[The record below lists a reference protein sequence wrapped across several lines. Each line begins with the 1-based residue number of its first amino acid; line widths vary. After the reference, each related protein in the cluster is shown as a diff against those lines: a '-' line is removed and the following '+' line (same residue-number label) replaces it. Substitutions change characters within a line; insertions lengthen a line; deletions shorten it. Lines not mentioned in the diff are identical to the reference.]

1 MVWNQGFLE
10 FCLAY
15 NSSSK
20 YHKII
25 ISEKKFHSRN
35 YSERYITKSG
45 KQLINRRPKSTLVLA
60 QRFIK
65 KRAGGRN
72 RCNNKYSQSFSLKLY
87 ILRSI
92 SDIMMPAPST
102 RPYAQPRRPR
112 HPFQLCH
119 SRKPAG
125 MQPIRPTPWQL
136 LLLCNDGYYTIL
148 KGFPF
153 SSRDI
158 QNLVFDTR
166 FSSPASYCSQLCN
179 KKKSIIVKCLL
190 YHYNGSD

>member
-1 MVWNQGFLE
+1 MSHPL
-10 FCLAY
+10 
-15 NSSSK
+15 
-20 YHKII
+20 
-25 ISEKKFHSRN
+25 
-35 YSERYITKSG
+35 
-45 KQLINRRPKSTLVLA
+45 
-60 QRFIK
+60 
-65 KRAGGRN
+65 
-72 RCNNKYSQSFSLKLY
+72 QS
-87 ILRSI
+87 
-92 SDIMMPAPST
+92 AP
-102 RPYAQPRRPR
+102 PRRPR

-190 YHYNGSD
+190 YHYNGSDTKDSNSSTPSSEWSTTTAVLLDRIFFLTLTTYLLFCQKKLAVKKPSNAYISFQLLSEQQ